1 MKTNNIKTLAL
12 GLALTCAIPAMAQNT
27 TTIKGT
33 VVDENGDPVI
43 GATVRVPGT
52 KQATVTDLDGNYSIS
67 APKGTTLTVTYVG
80 YKQLST
86 KGGRIMLK
94 ENDTDLNE
102 VVVVGYGTQKRAHL
116 TGSVESIP
124 VDEIQDI
131 SSGNLASTLSGL
143 VTGLSVSGGESQPG
157 EAARITIRTA
167 NTLGDIGS
175 TVQQPLFVIDGYI
188 YPNDVKVGNVQQN
201 LGAEAFNNLD
211 PAEIESISVLKDASA
226 AVYGARAANGV
237 ILVTTKKGKM
247 GKPVISYSGQYGW
260 TDAVATPKMLSAYN
274 YGRLYNEIAAR
285 DPLNTTLDHT
295 TGLFQADELEA
306 MKGMNNDLLDKYWKT
321 GFTQKHSVNIS
332 GASDRVNYFAGI
344 GYFDQDGNLGRLDYN
359 RWNYRAGVD
368 VKISKWLG
376 AGVTISG
383 DYGKRNTGNVKV
395 GGSSDQKQY
404 NLLLTR
410 PYYLPEYIG
419 ENDEYPILNYGP
431 TNSEANQNQRYNYD
445 LLINDGDY
453 SKSMTSNLNIGANI
467 NYDFGWSKALKGL
480 KVSFQYSKSINTN
493 KGNEYGSNFTIYNMQ
508 KRYGSGSHLYSP
520 LDGSDDYSLWDL
532 TNLVAH
538 KYDNGNYLART
549 DVRTDNYQMNFTVNY
564 ARDFGLH
571 NVQALFSIE
580 KSEAESEYQ
589 RSSVTNPYEF
599 TTGQSNSADGT
610 QTGIFTRSESG
621 SLSYIGRV
629 NYSYAGRYLFEF
641 LMRADASQKFSP
653 ENRWGYFPATSIGW
667 IASEEK
673 WFKNAMPWWNF
684 LKLRASFG
692 LTGRDNTTA
701 WQWMQV
707 YAQDKNRGVLF
718 GDYTKDTGNRIT
730 INKNNSAVNRD
741 ITWDKSY
748 KFNFGIDNRFLNN
761 RLSVG
766 LDFYREWNRDMLIN
780 ILQAVPSTVGTQ
792 SAASNNGEIDNWGWE
807 LSLGW
812 RDKIGKDFKYN
823 IGINTGYSDN
833 KVLRM
838 DFDQNFYYRQIQRNG
853 RTDIGTWGM
862 QCIGMFRS
870 FQDINEYFTKNHITS
885 YMGMS
890 KDQVRPGMLIY
901 KDVRGAQHTDA
912 NGKIYYDGPDG
923 IVDRDNDQVQL
934 GHRGNIYG
942 FTLNAGGSWKG
953 LSFQLQFGAHWGGYT
968 TVPAQA
974 LTASAI
980 EYTNMPSFWNPD
992 NVFVYQNVYDGQGN
1006 LVQAANRN
1014 ACLPNPGYSINT
1026 VASSF
1031 WRISAA
1037 QVTLNRLTL
1046 AYSLPKAWLKSLGIG
1061 IQNVRL
1067 NLTGQNLI
1075 NFYNPYPDNFY
1086 SPYAGTYGNYPNLR
1100 KWTLGVNVSF

>member
-43 GATVRVPGT
+43 GATIHVPGT
-52 KQATVTDLDGNYSIS
+52 RQATVTDLDGNYSIS

-80 YKQLST
+80 YKQIST

-94 ENDTDLNE
+94 EGDTDLDE

-143 VTGLSVSGGESQPG
+143 VNGLSVSGGESQPG

-306 MKGMNNDLLDKYWKT
+306 MKGINNDLLDKYWKT

-589 RSSVTNPYEF
+589 RSSVANPYEF

-610 QTGIFTRSESG
+610 QTGVFTRSESG

-673 WFKNAMPWWNF
+673 WFKKAMPWWNF
-684 LKLRASFG
+684 LKFRASFG

-780 ILQAVPSTVGTQ
+780 ILQVVPSTVGTQ

-870 FQDINEYFTKNHITS
+870 FQDIDEYFTKYHITS

-901 KDVRGAQHTDA
+901 KDVRGSQHTDA

-992 NVFVYQNVYDGQGN
+992 NVFVYQDVYDGQGN

>member
-1 MKTNNIKTLAL
+1 MKTNNIKTLAF

-43 GATVRVPGT
+43 GATIHVPGT
-52 KQATVTDLDGNYSIS
+52 RQATVTDLDGNYSIS

-80 YKQLST
+80 YKQIST

-94 ENDTDLNE
+94 EGDTDLDE

-143 VTGLSVSGGESQPG
+143 VNGLSVSGGESQPG

-673 WFKNAMPWWNF
+673 WFKKAMPWWNF
-684 LKLRASFG
+684 LKFRASFG

-780 ILQAVPSTVGTQ
+780 ILQVVPSTVGTQ

-870 FQDINEYFTKNHITS
+870 FQDIDEYFTKYHITS

-901 KDVRGAQHTDA
+901 KDVRGSQHTDA

-1006 LVQAANRN
+1006 LIQAANRN

>member
-43 GATVRVPGT
+43 GATIHVPGT
-52 KQATVTDLDGNYSIS
+52 RQATVTDLDGNYSIS

-80 YKQLST
+80 YKQIST

-94 ENDTDLNE
+94 EGDTDLDE

-143 VTGLSVSGGESQPG
+143 VNGLSVSGGESQPG

-589 RSSVTNPYEF
+589 RSSVANPYEF

-610 QTGIFTRSESG
+610 QTGVFTRSESG

-673 WFKNAMPWWNF
+673 WFKKAMPWWNF

-780 ILQAVPSTVGTQ
+780 ILQVVPSTVGTQ

-823 IGINTGYSDN
+823 IGINTGSYDN

-870 FQDINEYFTKNHITS
+870 FQDIDEYFTKYHITS

-901 KDVRGAQHTDA
+901 KDVRGSQHTDA
-912 NGKIYYDGPDG
+912 NGNIYYDGPDG

-992 NVFVYQNVYDGQGN
+992 NVFVYQDVYDGQGN

>member
-43 GATVRVPGT
+43 GATIHVPGT
-52 KQATVTDLDGNYSIS
+52 RQATVTDLDGNYSIS

-80 YKQLST
+80 YKQIST

-94 ENDTDLNE
+94 EGDTDLDE

-143 VTGLSVSGGESQPG
+143 VNGLSVSGGESQPG

-610 QTGIFTRSESG
+610 QTGVFTRSESG

-673 WFKNAMPWWNF
+673 WFKKAMPWWNF

-748 KFNFGIDNRFLNN
+748 KFNFGIDNRFLND

-870 FQDINEYFTKNHITS
+870 FQDIDEYFTKNHITS

-901 KDVRGAQHTDA
+901 KDVRGSQHTDA
-912 NGKIYYDGPDG
+912 NGNIYYDGPDG

-992 NVFVYQNVYDGQGN
+992 NVFVYQDVYDGQGN

>member
-43 GATVRVPGT
+43 GATIHVPGT
-52 KQATVTDLDGNYSIS
+52 RQATVTDLDGNYSIS

-80 YKQLST
+80 YKQIST

-94 ENDTDLNE
+94 EGDTDLDE

-143 VTGLSVSGGESQPG
+143 VNGLSVSGGESQPG

-610 QTGIFTRSESG
+610 QTGVFTRSESG

-673 WFKNAMPWWNF
+673 WFKKAMPWWNF
-684 LKLRASFG
+684 LKFRASFG

-780 ILQAVPSTVGTQ
+780 ILQVVPSTVGTQ

-870 FQDINEYFTKNHITS
+870 FQDIDEYFTKNHITS

-901 KDVRGAQHTDA
+901 KDVRGSQHTDA
-912 NGKIYYDGPDG
+912 NGNIYYDGPDG

-992 NVFVYQNVYDGQGN
+992 NVFVYQDVYDGQGN

>member
-43 GATVRVPGT
+43 GATIHVPGT
-52 KQATVTDLDGNYSIS
+52 RQATVTDLDGNYSIS

-80 YKQLST
+80 YKQIST

-94 ENDTDLNE
+94 EGDTDLDE

-143 VTGLSVSGGESQPG
+143 VNGLSVSGGESQPG

-226 AVYGARAANGV
+226 AVYGARAANGL

-589 RSSVTNPYEF
+589 RSSVANPYEF

-610 QTGIFTRSESG
+610 QTGVFTRSESG

-673 WFKNAMPWWNF
+673 WFKKAMPWWNF
-684 LKLRASFG
+684 LKFRASFG

-780 ILQAVPSTVGTQ
+780 ILQVVPSTVGTQ

-870 FQDINEYFTKNHITS
+870 FQDIDEYFTKYHITS

-901 KDVRGAQHTDA
+901 KDVRGSQHTDA
-912 NGKIYYDGPDG
+912 NGNIYYDGPDG

-992 NVFVYQNVYDGQGN
+992 NVFVYQDVYDGQGN

>member
-1 MKTNNIKTLAL
+1 MKTNNIKTLAF

-43 GATVRVPGT
+43 GATIHVPGT
-52 KQATVTDLDGNYSIS
+52 RQATVTDLDGNYSIS

-80 YKQLST
+80 YKQIST

-94 ENDTDLNE
+94 EGDTDLDE

-143 VTGLSVSGGESQPG
+143 VNGLSVSGGESQPG

-306 MKGMNNDLLDKYWKT
+306 MKGINNDLLDKYWKT

-589 RSSVTNPYEF
+589 RSSVANPYEF

-610 QTGIFTRSESG
+610 QTGVFTRSESG

-673 WFKNAMPWWNF
+673 WFKKAMPWWNF
-684 LKLRASFG
+684 LKFRASFG

-780 ILQAVPSTVGTQ
+780 ILQVVPSTVGTQ

-870 FQDINEYFTKNHITS
+870 FQDIDEYFTKYHITS

-901 KDVRGAQHTDA
+901 KDVRGSQHTDA

-992 NVFVYQNVYDGQGN
+992 NVFVYQDVYDGQGN

-1046 AYSLPKAWLKSLGIG
+1046 AYSLPKAWLKALGIG